1 MYLHKLV
8 SGVQIEAY
16 SVEDSGT
23 GICFNVYCYNVQPGI
38 NLNYANGDNEAS
50 DIISGKA
57 GALPFVVRNASDSNP
72 DLIYEINKHFAI
84 LFEDQKNSGLYTSLV
99 NSITS
104 IANEAGSI
112 GNHGENEAKS
122 YLLRKEYQYKYF
134 EVLKSYVPLL
144 LEKEKFF
151 TSAFQ

>member
-1 MYLHKLV
+1 M
-8 SGVQIEAY
+8 
-16 SVEDSGT
+16 
-23 GICFNVYCYNVQPGI
+23 
-38 NLNYANGDNEAS
+38 
-50 DIISGKA
+50 
-57 GALPFVVRNASDSNP
+57 
-72 DLIYEINKHFAI
+72 IYEINKHFAI
-84 LFEDQKNSGLYTSLV
+84 LFEDQKNSGLYTSLM